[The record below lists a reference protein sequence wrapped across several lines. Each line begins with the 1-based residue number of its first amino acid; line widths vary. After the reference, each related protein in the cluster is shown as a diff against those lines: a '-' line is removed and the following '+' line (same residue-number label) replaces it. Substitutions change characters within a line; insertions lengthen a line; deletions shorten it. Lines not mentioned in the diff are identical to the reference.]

1 MIETDGVTSGTN
13 LLANDVPG
21 ADGATVTAVDFGL
34 GGGLQA
40 IAAVGTT
47 TLSTVNGTYVFQA
60 NGTWTFDPNAN
71 LNNAAGISAGF
82 TYQITDGD
90 GDPSTATQAITIN
103 DGAVAATPAPVTLE
117 LNEAALS
124 TAGATGSNPSLTSEV
139 DNTPALS
146 FTAGSDNLTSFA
158 FTSTAGLLTDLNG
171 TGGQDIFWQLVSPTQ
186 IKGFLD
192 AGHTLLAVTLDLS
205 APASIAAGATGT
217 VTVTATLS
225 DNLQHVL
232 ANGAQISSIGNV
244 GVVATDTDG
253 DTTTGTVN
261 INVQDDVP
269 TAVSGPPLT
278 VIETD
283 GVTSGTNLLANDVP
297 GADGATVTAVDFGL
311 GGGLQTIAAAGTTTL
326 STVNGTYMFQA
337 NGTWTFDPNANLNNA
352 AGISAGFTYQITD
365 GDGDT
370 STAAQAITINDGAV
384 AATPA
389 PVTLDLNEAALS
401 TAGATGSNPS
411 LTSEVDN
418 TPALSFTA
426 GSDNL
431 TSFAFTSTAG
441 LLTDL
446 NGTGGQ
452 DIFWQL
458 VSPMQI
464 QGFLDAGHTLLAVT
478 LDLSAPA
485 SIAAGATGTV
495 TVTATLSDNL
505 QHVLA
510 NGAQISSIGNV
521 GVVATDTDGDTTTGT
536 VNINVQDDVPTAVS
550 GPSLTVIETDGV
562 TSGTNLLANDVPGA
576 DGATVTAVDFGLGGG
591 LQAIAAVGT
600 TTLSTVNG
608 TYVFQANG
616 TWTFD
621 PNANLNNAAGISAG
635 FTYQIT
641 DGDGDPST
649 ATQAITI
656 NDGAVAATPAPVTL
670 DLNEAALSTA
680 GATGSNPSLTSE
692 VDNAPALSFTAGS
705 DNLTSFAF
713 SGIGGLVTD
722 LNGTGGQDIFW
733 QLVSPIQI
741 QGFLDAGHTLLAVT
755 LDLSAPASIAAGATG
770 TVTVTATLSDN
781 LQHVLAN
788 GAQISSIGNVGV
800 VATDTDGDTTTGTV
814 NINVQ
819 DDVPT
824 TIAPND
830 AMLS

>member
-1 MIETDGVTSGTN
+1 GN
-13 LLANDVPG
+13 
-21 ADGATVTAVDFGL
+21 
-34 GGGLQA
+34 
-40 IAAVGTT
+40 
-47 TLSTVNGTYVFQA
+47 
-60 NGTWTFDPNAN
+60 
-71 LNNAAGISAGF
+71 
-82 TYQITDGD
+82 
-90 GDPSTATQAITIN
+90 
-103 DGAVAATPAPVTLE
+103 
-117 LNEAALS
+117 
-124 TAGATGSNPSLTSEV
+124 
-139 DNTPALS
+139 
-146 FTAGSDNLTSFA
+146 
-158 FTSTAGLLTDLNG
+158 
-171 TGGQDIFWQLVSPTQ
+171 
-186 IKGFLD
+186 
-192 AGHTLLAVTLDLS
+192 
-205 APASIAAGATGT
+205 

-232 ANGAQISSIGNV
+232 TNGAQISSIGSV

-253 DTTTGTVN
+253 DTTTGTVS

-269 TAVSGPPLT
+269 VANSGPAMT

-311 GGGLQTIAAAGTTTL
+311 GGGFQAIAAAGTTTL
-326 STVNGTYMFQA
+326 SNVNGTYTFQA
-337 NGTWTFDPNANLNNA
+337 NGAWTFDPNANLNNA
-352 AGISAGFTYQITD
+352 SGISAGFTYQITD
-365 GDGDT
+365 GDGDP
-370 STAAQAITINDGAV
+370 SPAAQVITINDGAV
-384 AATPA
+384 AATPV

-431 TSFAFTSTAG
+431 TSFAFSGIGG
-441 LLTDL
+441 LVTDL

-458 VSPMQI
+458 VSPTQI
-464 QGFLDAGHTLLAVT
+464 KGFLDAGHTLLAVT
-478 LDLSAPA
+478 LDLSTPA
-485 SIAAGATGTV
+485 SIAAGATGNA

-505 QHVLA
+505 QHVLG
-510 NGAQISSIGNV
+510 NGAQISSIGSV

-536 VNINVQDDVPTAVS
+536 VNINVQDDVPTANS
-550 GPSLTVIETDGV
+550 GPAMTVIETDGV
-562 TSGTNLLANDVPGA
+562 TSGTNLLANDVQGA
-576 DGATVTAVDFGLGGG
+576 DGATVTAVDFGGGF
-591 LQAIAAVGT
+591 QAVNAAGT

-608 TYVFQANG
+608 TYTFQANG
-616 TWTFD
+616 AWTFD
-621 PNANLNNAAGISAG
+621 PNANLNNASGISAG

-641 DGDGDPST
+641 DSDGDPSP
-649 ATQAITI
+649 AVQVITI
-656 NDGAVAATPAPVTL
+656 NDGAVAATPVPVTL

-692 VDNAPALSFTAGS
+692 VDSTPALSFTAGS

-733 QLVSPIQI
+733 QLVSPTQI
-741 QGFLDAGHTLLAVT
+741 KGFLDAGLTQLAVT
-755 LDLSAPASIAAGATG
+755 LDLSTPASIAAGATG
-770 TVTVTATLSDN
+770 NVTVTATLSDN
-781 LQHVLAN
+781 LQHVLGN
-788 GAQISSIGNVGV
+788 GAQISSIGSVGV

-824 TIAPND
+824 ASSGP
-830 AMLS
+830 AMTVIETDGVTSGT